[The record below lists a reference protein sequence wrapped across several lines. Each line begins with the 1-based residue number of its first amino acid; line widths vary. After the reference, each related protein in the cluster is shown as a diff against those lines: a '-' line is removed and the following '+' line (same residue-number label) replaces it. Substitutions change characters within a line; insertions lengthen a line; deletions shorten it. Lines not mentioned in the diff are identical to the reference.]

1 MDTLGVCAV
10 IITFR
15 PDAAVLENLAPVR
28 PQVGGLVVVDNGS
41 SSEVLAPFHAAAASL
56 DFALIENGRNLGIAA
71 ALNEGVRWAWSQGFE
86 YVALFDQDS
95 TVTEGF
101 IQAMLAEYES
111 HPERDRVGIVTPVQV
126 ERRTGC
132 KRATENAKDGAPLT
146 AITSG
151 SLIPIDVFAACGLFE
166 DDLIID
172 CVDHEFCLRVRSFGF
187 TIVESKSAVL
197 LVAVGHH
204 TVHHMYG
211 IRIESTHHSAQR
223 RYYMTRN
230 RVVLVRRYWARHPGW
245 SLGKLRA
252 IVRETIAL
260 CLVEDER
267 KRKLVNTIRG
277 IHDAMRGRMWK
288 VVEL

>member
-126 ERRTGC
+126 ER
-132 KRATENAKDGAPLT
+132 
-146 AITSG
+146 
-151 SLIPIDVFAACGLFE
+151 
-166 DDLIID
+166 
-172 CVDHEFCLRVRSFGF
+172 
-187 TIVESKSAVL
+187 
-197 LVAVGHH
+197 
-204 TVHHMYG
+204 
-211 IRIESTHHSAQR
+211 
-223 RYYMTRN
+223 
-230 RVVLVRRYWARHPGW
+230 
-245 SLGKLRA
+245 
-252 IVRETIAL
+252 
-260 CLVEDER
+260 
-267 KRKLVNTIRG
+267 
-277 IHDAMRGRMWK
+277 
-288 VVEL
+288 